1 MDHERRT
8 PAGWTLKQ
16 FLSQFH
22 AAQQTST
29 VWGMFMTST
38 ASQKIVTQIKQ
49 QRSVLQKEEREK
61 KKMSVQ
67 GSLTA
72 LARQQ
77 TRSRGWIFSTRE
89 RTLEK
94 QGISVHRMS
103 HFAHALLKL
112 WLPFFFFQNFTFFF
126 LAVKKTLQL
135 QILLCFCFFFFAET
149 AHSYRSSQVIIF
161 TEVKVGAK
169 LQHKPNRQEK
179 SAGSCKKNRENTFP
193 FPFPSVP
200 VFSSACCVYTHED
213 WIVHVHR
220 YLLCI
225 YTHMHTCTI
234 TLYICTCVSVFRN
247 KKRSLWAVFH

>member
-1 MDHERRT
+1 MDHEGLT

-61 KKMSVQ
+61 RKMSVQ

-77 TRSRGWIFSTRE
+77 TRRRGWIFSTRE
-89 RTLEK
+89 CTLEK

-112 WLPFFFFQNFTFFF
+112 WLPFFFFQDFTFFF

-135 QILLCFCFFFFAET
+135 QILLCFCCFFAET

-169 LQHKPNRQEK
+169 LQHKPTRQEK

-234 TLYICTCVSVFRN
+234 TLYICTCV
-247 KKRSLWAVFH
+247 